1 MNMVEP
7 SSILSSQQ
15 PDPVFVMDSRA
26 TSKKPSSHSKR
37 SNVPM
42 SKERFSKQDFE
53 RIEIW
58 LEQLP
63 NLSSVFDIGG
73 QTSIGLLNR
82 PSAQENTK
90 LAQVISNQS
99 KDRQNL
105 NTKAARERLDRFRRT
120 DIAVKEKSKTTIFGI
135 TNEDRNSDIYT
146 MAQKP
151 ESMRTSDVKLD
162 ALFEHRPKF
171 TPLSTYT
178 GGLALLKESRKAN
191 RVSQRQR
198 RLLDEESEYEEE
210 GGDEDRGER
219 SHEEVEV
226 IPDSSQILGGR
237 DNEVINNNAAGDTRD
252 LHDSTFDGE
261 FRKDADGI
269 SDVNG
274 QDTAQEIGLD
284 PANDT
289 TGEEISELSI
299 STQLLFQPR
308 QQKRQS
314 TDQPQQQNKRPRPSG
329 SRHISMSLHS
339 SSLKLS
345 RRTVW
350 SSYEQKIIREV
361 EGKVVCNHNADLWNL
376 N

>member
-15 PDPVFVMDSRA
+15 PDPAF
-26 TSKKPSSHSKR
+26 
-37 SNVPM
+37 
-42 SKERFSKQDFE
+42 DFE
-53 RIEIW
+53 RIETW

-73 QTSIGLLNR
+73 QTSIGLLNE
-82 PSAQENTK
+82 PSAQENTE
-90 LAQVISNQS
+90 LAQVMNNQS
-99 KDRQNL
+99 KGRHNL
-105 NTKAARERLDRFRRT
+105 ITKAARERLDRFRRT
-120 DIAVKEKSKTTIFGI
+120 NIAVKEKSKTTRFGI
-135 TNEDRNSDIYT
+135 TNEDRNSGIYT

-151 ESMRTSDVKLD
+151 ESIRTGDVKLD
-162 ALFEHRPKF
+162 ALFEHRPKKF
-171 TPLSTYT
+171 TPLSTFT

-210 GGDEDRGER
+210 GGDEDKGER

-226 IPDSSQILGGR
+226 MPDSSQILGSR
-237 DNEVINNNAAGDTRD
+237 DNGEVINNNAAGDTSD

-261 FRKDADGI
+261 FCKDADGI
-269 SDVNG
+269 SDVND
-274 QDTAQEIGLD
+274 QDTAQEIRFD
-284 PANDT
+284 PANNT

-299 STQLLFQPR
+299 STQLLFQPQ

-314 TDQPQQQNKRPRPSG
+314 TDQPQQQNKRSRPSG
-329 SRHISMSLHS
+329 SRHISTSLHS

-350 SSYEQKIIREV
+350 NTQSSRKQKLFKI
-361 EGKVVCNHNADLWNL
+361 
-376 N
+376 